1 MTGEVEVVR
10 EVAEM
15 SISDCLQYKFEE
27 ISPRLGVFGMPCINF
42 QY

>member
-10 EVAEM
+10 EFAEM

-27 ISPRLGVFGMPCINF
+27 IPPRLGVFGMPGIDS